1 MPIIISQEVCVMS
14 DQQEDGKRTELVSR
28 QEHTKIYVKGYAAE
42 LLSGCRMLSC
52 FSIKP
57 LNDGLITADMEA
69 VGVVVSFLAVN
80 KILETI
86 SL

>member
-1 MPIIISQEVCVMS
+1 MS
-14 DQQEDGKRTELVSR
+14 DRQKDGKSTELVSR
-28 QEHTKIYVKGYAAE
+28 QDHTKIYVKGHVAE

-52 FSIKP
+52 FSICGG
-57 LNDGLITADMEA
+57 DGLITVDMKA
-69 VGVVVSFLAVN
+69 VGVVVSFLAVS

>member
-1 MPIIISQEVCVMS
+1 MS
-14 DQQEDGKRTELVSR
+14 DQQEDGKSTELVSR

-52 FSIKP
+52 FSICGG
-57 LNDGLITADMEA
+57 DGLITADMEA

>member
-1 MPIIISQEVCVMS
+1 MCHVRPTRGWE
-14 DQQEDGKRTELVSR
+14 
-28 QEHTKIYVKGYAAE
+28 EHGAGVKARAHKIYVKGHAAE

-52 FSIKP
+52 FSICGG
-57 LNDGLITADMEA
+57 DGLITADMKA